1 MKAIC
6 NIMQHTGLDLDSLW
20 PSEPFRPLNPDF
32 EERHIH
38 VMGKE
43 QLAFIRDIRTDE
55 CRWDVPLD
63 TAKHL
68 RLVLC
73 PDQGSPLFAGYQ
85 YLCHNGA
92 AVALIRDEMP
102 LA

>member
-1 MKAIC
+1 
-6 NIMQHTGLDLDSLW
+6 MQHTGLDLDSLW
-20 PSEPFRPLNPDF
+20 PSEPLRPLNPDF

-43 QLAFIRDIRTDE
+43 QLAFIRDIRTDQ
-55 CRWDVPLD
+55 CRWDVPLAH

-85 YLCHNGA
+85 YLCHNDA
-92 AVALIRDEMP
+92 AVALIRDEMR